1 MSALLLFAGEDI
13 LTARCEDSEILG
25 AKAELFRRAGVWEE
39 VVRGMTDLTV
49 KFDSLAMSGVEA
61 EQRFRNLWDSPIT
74 ARAASKEPLILD
86 ASFAEGDAPDRA
98 MVAAALRVGIEA
110 LPAWLGQRSY
120 RVTMMGFQP
129 GFAYLE
135 DVIASDLPTLPR
147 LATPRQRVTAGSI
160 GFLGG
165 RACIYALDGPGGWP
179 IIGRV
184 REPLFRRDDP
194 QRFLLEPGQVVAF
207 RPL

>member
-1 MSALLLFAGEDI
+1 MTALPLFAGEDI
-13 LTARCEDSEILG
+13 LAARCEDSEVLS
-25 AKAELFRRAGVWEE
+25 AKVELFRQAGVWDE

-49 KFDSLAMSGVEA
+49 KYDPLAMSDAEA
-61 EQRFRNLWDSPIT
+61 EQHFRNLWDAPIS
-74 ARAASKEPLILD
+74 AREVSKEPLILD
-86 ASFAEGDAPDRA
+86 ASFAGDDAPD
-98 MVAAALRVGIEA
+98 MELVAAALRVGIEA
-110 LPAWLGQRSY
+110 LPAWLGLRSY

-135 DVIASDLPTLPR
+135 DVELKDLPTLPR
-147 LATPRQRVTAGSI
+147 LATPRQRVAAGSI
-160 GFLGG
+160 GFLGE

-184 REPLFRRDDP
+184 RDPLFRRDDP
-194 QRFLLEPGQVVAF
+194 QRFLLEPGQIVRF

>member
-1 MSALLLFAGEDI
+1 MSELVLFAGDDI
-13 LTARCEDSEILG
+13 LTAACPDGDNIQ
-25 AKAELFRRAGVWEE
+25 AKVDVFLQSQLWEE

-49 KFDSLAMSGVEA
+49 KYDPLAMSGAEA
-61 EQRFRNLWDSPIT
+61 EQHFRKLWNAPLS
-74 ARAASKEPLILD
+74 ARELPSEPRILD
-86 ASFAEGDAPDRA
+86 ASFADSDAPDGQ
-98 MVAAALRVGIEA
+98 MAADALGIDVEA
-110 LPAWLGQRSY
+110 LPAWLAERSY

-135 DVIASDLPTLPR
+135 DVDPENLPTLPR
-147 LATPRQRVTAGSI
+147 LAIPRQRVAAGSI

-184 REPLFRRDDP
+184 REPLFRRDNS
-194 QRFLLEPGQVVAF
+194 QRFLLKPGQTLQF
-207 RPL
+207 RQS